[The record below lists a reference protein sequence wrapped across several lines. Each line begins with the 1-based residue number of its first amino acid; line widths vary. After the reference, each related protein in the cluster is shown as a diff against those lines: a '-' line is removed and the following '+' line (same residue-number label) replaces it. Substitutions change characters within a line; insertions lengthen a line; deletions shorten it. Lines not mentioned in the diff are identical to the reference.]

1 MASEN
6 ETHLACVNRFIT
18 LANQMKDE
26 GIAPNL
32 VGGSLMTAAGV
43 YASYVAGGNEGGLNE
58 SGIEKIATIFKRELE
73 RVEQV
78 KKDAVQP
85 AS

>member
-1 MASEN
+1 MASESD
-6 ETHLACVNRFIT
+6 THLACVNRFVA

-43 YASYVAGGNEGGLNE
+43 YASYVSGGNEGGLTQ
-58 SGIEKIATIFKRELE
+58 SGIEKITTIFKRELE

-78 KKDAVQP
+78 KKDSTPPQG
-85 AS
+85 